1 MHRDETGSK
10 VVLAE
15 GPYCSKDLLLLL
27 AQTHDRHISYI
38 FFGHSL
44 FQEKEH
50 KRTNDRKGILKNGA
64 NDRYSFFEELIR
76 SCQSRI

>member
-15 GPYCSKDLLLLL
+15 GSYCSKDLPL
-27 AQTHDRHISYI
+27 AQTYDRHISYI
-38 FFGHSL
+38 FFGHLL

-64 NDRYSFFEELIR
+64 NDRYSFFEELIG
-76 SCQSRI
+76 SFQSRI